1 MKRLAKA
8 LVIARIKENAKQ
20 KPHSWQH
27 KPGPWDRKANGG
39 RVASEKVLPPNHQLG
54 MKVPKGGSSC
64 SKCRFLATPTTCGNK
79 GFIKWNGEAKLPAPS
94 NEYCCDLYEV
104 AKGYADGGRIH
115 KADGGPALSD
125 EDMGIGAAPAVM
137 SDADMGLADAP
148 KTPSWSDAFTDIPHE
163 IGAEAGNALDKI
175 KALGNRADQGPIEGL
190 MTTGKAA
197 LAVPQLIAS
206 PVTGAARSLI
216 GHP

>member
-1 MKRLAKA
+1 
-8 LVIARIKENAKQ
+8 
-20 KPHSWQH
+20 
-27 KPGPWDRKANGG
+27 
-39 RVASEKVLPPNHQLG
+39 
-54 MKVPKGGSSC
+54 
-64 SKCRFLATPTTCGNK
+64 
-79 GFIKWNGEAKLPAPS
+79 
-94 NEYCCDLYEV
+94 EV

-197 LAVPQLIAS
+197 LAVPQLLAS

-216 GHP
+216 GHPMAQAEHAAGTLINPEVAAKDDPAKMYQNAAGDVETALSA